1 MGLSVLTVKIGL
13 AGGGDGA
20 AGLGPV
26 PEFDRESGTIAIV
39 GIS

>member
-1 MGLSVLTVKIGL
+1 MLIVKIGL
-13 AGGGDGA
+13 AGGGDGVA
-20 AGLGPV
+20 WLGPV